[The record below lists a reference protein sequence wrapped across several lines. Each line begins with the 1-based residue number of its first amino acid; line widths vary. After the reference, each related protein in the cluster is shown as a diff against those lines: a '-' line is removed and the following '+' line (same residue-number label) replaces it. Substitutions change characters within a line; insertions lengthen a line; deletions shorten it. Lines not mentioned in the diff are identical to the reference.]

1 MDVFKKSREFL
12 VKSILDMEF
21 TMFRAVNGDVN
32 APCQEQPDAFKKIR
46 GSIYD
51 FWSHEMLESYFKD
64 LVMAKRANRNLVFEK
79 YARMDNKIP
88 KINQNPLIEKIVEIE
103 EIWQEELKKKYPAV
117 YRHTCRDTNM
127 AQDGSN
133 FKVYL
138 SSELETYGDNTL
150 ENYWNHIKK
159 AFDHG
164 ENHSIEMLRELAKKS
179 GIDGLEKLETLMQA
193 SDVNT

>member
-1 MDVFKKSREFL
+1 MDVYKRSREFL

-32 APCQEQPDAFKKIR
+32 GPCQEQPDAFRKIR

-64 LVMAKRANRNLVFEK
+64 LVIAQRANRNLVFEK

-88 KINQNPLIEKIVEIE
+88 KINKNPLIEKIVEIE
-103 EIWQEELKKKYPAV
+103 EIWQEELKTKYPAV
-117 YRHTCRDTNM
+117 YCNTCRDSN
-127 AQDGSN
+127 AAPDGSN

-150 ENYWNHIKK
+150 ENYWTHIKK
-159 AFDHG
+159 AYDNK

-179 GIDGLEKLETLMQA
+179 GIDSLEKLETLMQA
-193 SDVNT
+193 ELNP

>member
-1 MDVFKKSREFL
+1 MDVYKKSREFL

-32 APCQEQPDAFKKIR
+32 APCQEQPDAFRKIR

-64 LVMAKRANRNLVFEK
+64 LVMAQRTNRNLVFEK

-88 KINQNPLIEKIVEIE
+88 KINKNPLIEKIVEIE
-103 EIWQEELKKKYPAV
+103 EIWQEELKAKYPAV
-117 YRHTCRDTNM
+117 YRNTCRDTN
-127 AQDGSN
+127 AALDGSN

-138 SSELETYGDNTL
+138 SSELETYSDNTL
-150 ENYWNHIKK
+150 ENYWTHIKK
-159 AFDHG
+159 AFDYK
-164 ENHSIEMLRELAKKS
+164 ENHSIEMLRQLAKKS
-179 GIDGLEKLETLMQA
+179 GIDSLEKLETLMQA
-193 SDVNT
+193 ELNP

>member
-1 MDVFKKSREFL
+1 MDVYKRSREFL

-32 APCQEQPDAFKKIR
+32 APCQEQPDAFRKIR

-64 LVMAKRANRNLVFEK
+64 LVMAQRTNRNLVFEK

-88 KINQNPLIEKIVEIE
+88 KINKNPLIEKIVEIE
-103 EIWQEELKKKYPAV
+103 EQWQEELKAKYPAV
-117 YRHTCRDTNM
+117 YRNTCRDTN
-127 AQDGSN
+127 AALDGSN

-150 ENYWNHIKK
+150 ENYWTHIKK
-159 AFDHG
+159 AFDCK
-164 ENHSIEMLRELAKKS
+164 ENHSIEMLRQLAKKS
-179 GIDGLEKLETLMQA
+179 GIDSLEKLETLMQA
-193 SDVNT
+193 EM